1 MAEES
6 TEPKKYPPTE
16 KKLRDLSKR
25 ANSQKQNWP
34 SQL

>member
-16 KKLRDLSKR
+16 KKLRDLRQKG
-25 ANSQKQNWP
+25 QFPKQNWP